1 MPQVALVFYAIIS
14 TETRA
19 PTSCDESYP
28 LRQADMFDALLLST
42 FLADVSAGDRET
54 NVLRIVL
61 EADIVVMAVMA
72 LLAVIS
78 VISWYVMGYKALSL
92 RRAREESQRFLDV
105 FWQSKRLD
113 AIYQSSEEFPDAPVS
128 NVFKAGYVE
137 LSKLKNSAK
146 KEDEEAMRHQL
157 GDIEN
162 VERALR
168 RATRKEI
175 TEMESMVP
183 FLATVGSTSPFIGLF
198 GTVWGIM
205 LAFLEIS
212 AQEAAGIDVVGQP
225 IAEALI
231 VTAMG
236 LFAAIPAVVG
246 YNHFVNR
253 IKVAGGEID
262 NFSSDFLN
270 IVKRHFFK

>member
-1 MPQVALVFYAIIS
+1 MNHVFSGSLIVVASGGSHEA
-14 TETRA
+14 
-19 PTSCDESYP
+19 
-28 LRQADMFDALLLST
+28 
-42 FLADVSAGDRET
+42 
-54 NVLRIVL
+54 NVLRIVMD
-61 EADIVVMAVMA
+61 ADIVVLGVLLLLA
-72 LLAVIS
+72 LLS
-78 VISWYVMGYKALSL
+78 VISWYIMGYKAWSIYKS
-92 RRAREESQRFLDV
+92 RRDSQDFLDI

-113 AIYQSSEEFPDAPVS
+113 AIYQSTDDFPDAPMS
-128 NVFKAGYVE
+128 QVFKAGYVE

-146 KEDEEAMRHQL
+146 KGEDSQAMRHQL

-168 RATRKEI
+168 RASRKEI
-175 TEMESMVP
+175 SQMESMVP
-183 FLATVGSTSPFIGLF
+183 FLATVGSTAPFIGLF

-212 AQEAAGIDVVGQP
+212 VQEAAGIDVVGQP

-231 VTAMG
+231 VTAAG
-236 LFAAIPAVVG
+236 LFAAIPAVVA

-253 IKVAGGEID
+253 IKVLGVEID